1 MRVRMPKATILI
13 TRPEDQ
19 AQNLK
24 SDLEQLGFEVLLSP
38 MLKIEFLDFS
48 LPNLADYD
56 GYIFTSVNA
65 VRAVSGA
72 FSEKDKPVYCVGAK
86 TYDALCEDGW
96 VCVRKVSGNIETLEN
111 DMFGVVG
118 HYLHLSGVDVVRPL
132 NVEGVVV
139 DVLPVYK
146 AHKRTSFSSDIA
158 EKLTQQRV
166 DVVMF
171 YSARTGQAFAEA
183 VEATGCTSALEATKA
198 LCLSDLVVHSIEH
211 LPWQYVHVAKEPDG
225 DAMVSALKVIMSDCT
240 ED

>member
-1 MRVRMPKATILI
+1 MPKATILI

-38 MLKIEFLDFS
+38 MLEIEFLDFS
-48 LPNLADYD
+48 LPDLADYD

-65 VRAVSGA
+65 VRAVTASA
-72 FSEKDKPVYCVGAK
+72 FDQNKAAYCVGNK
-86 TYDALCEDGW
+86 TQDYLCDTGW
-96 VCVRKVSGNIETLEN
+96 SCVKKNSRNIEILEK
-111 DMFGVVG
+111 DMFGVTG
-118 HYLHLSGVDVVRPL
+118 RFLHLSGVDVVRPL
-132 NVEGVVV
+132 NVKDVAV

-146 AHKRTSFSSDIA
+146 AHKKTKFSPEIA
-158 EKLTQQRV
+158 ERLTQQGV

-183 VEATGCTSALEATKA
+183 VQAAGCTSALKATKA

-225 DAMVSALKVIMSDCT
+225 DAMVSALKVIMSDCM